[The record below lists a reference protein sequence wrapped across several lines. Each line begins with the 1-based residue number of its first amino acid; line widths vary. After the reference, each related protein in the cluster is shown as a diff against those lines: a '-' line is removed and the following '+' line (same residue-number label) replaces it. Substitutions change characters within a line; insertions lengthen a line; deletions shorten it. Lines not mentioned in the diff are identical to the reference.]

1 MSPQPTLWPDRDT
14 FLELATTHRVI
25 PVATKILAD
34 SETPI
39 GLYRKLGNNK
49 PGTFLLESADRDGR
63 WSRYSII
70 GATNALTLTS
80 RNNQAHWHGTPPA
93 GLRHDGPILDV
104 LADALSQ
111 LHTAPNPDLPPF
123 TGGFVGYLGYDT
135 VRAWENIPDTGQD
148 DLALPDVYL
157 MLAGDLAVLDHRDGS
172 AWLIANAINHNNEPT
187 RAAEAW
193 ENARQRVAT
202 MLHAIQQPSP
212 PSAAIVNPAAA
223 ASYTHREPA
232 GGFRELVPQV
242 QQNITDGDIFQLVL
256 SQRFDVDCP
265 ADAET
270 VYRTLRAS
278 NPSPY
283 MYLIRGE
290 HTHPETGQRQPFD
303 VVGSSPE
310 SLVRVQNNTV
320 TQHPIAGTRPRG
332 ATDTEDN
339 HLAAD
344 LLADPKERAEHVM
357 LVDLS
362 RNDLGRIC
370 TAGSVDVVDFMRVER
385 YSHVMHMTSTVIGQL
400 KAGISAVN
408 VFTAT
413 QPAGTLSG
421 APKVRAME
429 LIDHYETLRRGLY
442 GGVVGYFD
450 FAGNLDLAI
459 AIRTATITNNIA
471 YVRAGAGIVAD
482 SKPDAEHDECH
493 NKARA
498 LINAIAAAN
507 TLQQDTISLP
517 PAQ

>member
-1 MSPQPTLWPDRDT
+1 MTSQRPHAAPRLDIWPPCDE
-14 FLELATTHRVI
+14 FVELAKTHRVI
-25 PVATKILAD
+25 PVAAKVLAD
-34 SETPI
+34 GETPI
-39 GLYRKLGNNK
+39 GLYRKLAANR

-70 GATNALTLTS
+70 GARSALTLTS
-80 RNNQAHWHGTPPA
+80 RNNNAHWHGTPPA
-93 GLRHDGPILDV
+93 GLPTEGPILDV
-104 LADALSQ
+104 LDETLRE
-111 LHTAPNPDLPPF
+111 LHTAPNPHLPPF

-135 VRAWENIPDTGQD
+135 VRGWENIPDTGTD
-148 DLALPDVYL
+148 DLGLPDVYL

-193 ENARQRVAT
+193 EDAQKRVHAMLDSLQQPTPASVAT
-202 MLHAIQQPSP
+202 VDPNAV
-212 PSAAIVNPAAA
+212 AT
-223 ASYTHREPA
+223 YTHHEPD
-232 GGFRELVPQV
+232 GGYRELVPQV
-242 QQNITDGDIFQLVL
+242 QNDITAGEIFQLVL
-256 SQRFDVDCP
+256 SQRFDVECT

-283 MYLIRGE
+283 MYLLRGE
-290 HTHPETGQRQPFD
+290 HINPDTNEAEPFD
-303 VVGSSPE
+303 IVGSSPE
-310 SLVRVQNNTV
+310 SLVRVQDNTI

-332 ATDTEDN
+332 RTETED
-339 HLAAD
+339 LQLGRE

-370 TAGSVDVVDFMRVER
+370 KPGTVNVIDFMRVER
-385 YSHVMHMTSTVIGQL
+385 FSHVMHMTSTVVGERRPDMT
-400 KAGISAVN
+400 AVN

-442 GGVVGYFD
+442 GGVVGYLD

-459 AIRTATITNNIA
+459 AIRTATIVNNTA

-482 SKPDAEHDECH
+482 SQPEAEHQECH

-498 LINAIAAAN
+498 LIAAIAAAN
-507 TLQQDTISLP
+507 SLQ
-517 PAQ
+517 